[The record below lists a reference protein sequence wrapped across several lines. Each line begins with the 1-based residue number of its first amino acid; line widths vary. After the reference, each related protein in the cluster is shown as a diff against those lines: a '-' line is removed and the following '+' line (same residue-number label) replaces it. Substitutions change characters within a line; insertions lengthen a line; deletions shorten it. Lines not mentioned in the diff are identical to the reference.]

1 MRIRYSTPDAYG
13 VLYMEL
19 RAGEYAESIP
29 MEDDMLVVDVDAHGR
44 TLGVEI
50 LDVAGF
56 LERVKCHGG
65 AFEIPDH
72 VDLTA
77 SPEPAVGPHGVGTL
91 IDGVHDDCL

>member
-1 MRIRYSTPDAYG
+1 MKLRCSTPDAYG

-19 RAGEYAESIP
+19 QAGEYADSVP

-56 LERVKCHGG
+56 LERVRCHGG

-72 VDLTA
+72 VDLAA
-77 SPEPAVGPHGVGTL
+77 SPEPAAGSHGGDTL
-91 IDGVHDDCL
+91 IDSEHP

>member
-1 MRIRYSTPDAYG
+1 MKIRYSTPDAYG

-29 MEDDMLVVDVDAHGR
+29 MEDDMLVVDVDSNGR

-56 LERVKCHGG
+56 LERVQCHGG
-65 AFEIPDH
+65 AYEIPDH
-72 VDLTA
+72 IDLMA
-77 SPEPAVGPHGVGTL
+77 PVGPVRETT
-91 IDGVHDDCL
+91 